1 MNTRQRRTLL
11 GLTAVATGMGLFT
24 TAAQAAVPPP
34 EAPQAPVAGYTYVSK
49 AGVRDSSR
57 THFVVAR
64 CPAGKVALGGGVRI
78 VGGQNRVLLRG
89 SYPQRNGWAAV
100 AQELEPLGPG
110 SGMRAAWQVVAY
122 AVCAKAPAGLMYVAR
137 TSVSTSQPSRTG
149 QVFCPTGKRLLAL
162 GGRINGAD
170 FKAGVNA
177 VTADTRRLRSATVRG
192 GEAAPTAARWSVTA
206 YAVCTGP
213 IGQTLAASFWKPVIG
228 TARSGTAFAPCPR
241 GTRAFGA
248 GVRLSGNAGVLNRLV
263 PVDLRPTVRPPGAR
277 ATVSELG
284 SGLGATW
291 YLKAQ
296 AVCAR

>member
-49 AGVRDSSR
+49 ASAHNSSR
-57 THFVVAR
+57 THSVFAR
-64 CPAGKVALGGGVRI
+64 CPAGRVALGGGVRI

-89 SYPQRNGWAAV
+89 SYPQRTGWVAA
-100 AQELEPLGPG
+100 AQELEPGGPG
-110 SGMRAAWQVVAY
+110 SGPRAPWQVVAY
-122 AVCAKAPAGLMYVAR
+122 AVCAKAPAGLTYQAR
-137 TSVSTSQPSRTG
+137 TSASTSQPSSTG

-162 GGRINGAD
+162 GGRVNGAG
-170 FKAGVNA
+170 FKVGVNA
-177 VTADTRRLRSATVRG
+177 ITVDSGQLRSATARG
-192 GEAAPTAARWSVTA
+192 GEATPTAARWSVTA
-206 YAVCTGP
+206 YAVCTAP
-213 IGQTLAASFWKPVIG
+213 IGQTLVESFWKPVIG
-228 TARSGTAFAPCPR
+228 AAQSGTAFAPCR
-241 GTRAFGA
+241 QGTRAFGA
-248 GVRLSGNAGVLNRLV
+248 GVRLSGNAGVLNRLALV
-263 PVDLRPTVRPPGAR
+263 ELRPTVRPPGAR

-284 SGLGATW
+284 SGLSATW